1 VTLWRLEWLRL
12 VRTRRWLAVA
22 GLLLLSGLVSPVTV
36 RYLTDFL
43 ERFGP
48 QDIQITV
55 PPPTPAE
62 GMREYVGNALQLG
75 VLALV
80 LVAASSLAIDSRPE
94 IGVFLRSR
102 VASVG
107 RLVWPRFVVMATLGA
122 GGFVLGALAAWYETE
137 VLLGPLPV
145 GRTLAGIATGALFEV
160 FVVAVVVYAS
170 GRTAGYAQTALLA
183 VVLVFLLP
191 LLENVGAL
199 RPWLP
204 SRLAAN
210 LMDVDRHRS
219 LADYL
224 RPTAVTLALVPALLA
239 LGIRGL
245 EKREL

>member
-1 VTLWRLEWLRL
+1 
-12 VRTRRWLAVA
+12 
-22 GLLLLSGLVSPVTV
+22 
-36 RYLTDFL
+36 
-43 ERFGP
+43 
-48 QDIQITV
+48 
-55 PPPTPAE
+55 
-62 GMREYVGNALQLG
+62 
-75 VLALV
+75 
-80 LVAASSLAIDSRPE
+80 ASSLAIDSRPE

-107 RLVWPRFVVMATLGA
+107 RLVWPRFVVMAALGA

-183 VVLVFLLP
+183 VVLVFVLP
-191 LLENVGAL
+191 LLENVDSL

-210 LMDVDRHRS
+210 LMEVDRHRS

-224 RPTAVTLALVPALLA
+224 RPIAVTLAAIPALLA
-239 LGIRGL
+239 LGVRGL